1 MEEREKRASR
11 KEGIQNLVERKK
23 EKTLKEGKKERR
35 KKTYRKKKES

>member
-23 EKTLKEGKKERR
+23 KTLKEGKKERK